1 MTSKLAS
8 SQNALVTG
16 AGRRIGRAIALSLAA
31 AEWHV
36 GVHYFNSSGAAEKVV
51 GEIQS
56 LGGRAV
62 AMGADLGEAGASL
75 NLIELAEEQLG
86 PLTCL
91 VNNASVFEQD
101 TVATATPATWD
112 QHMNVNLRAPFE
124 LAQAFVCKLPESQE
138 ANIINI
144 IDQRVWNLTPDFT
157 TYTLSKAGLWE
168 LTQILA
174 RALAPQVRVNG
185 VGPGPTLPNVHQSEE
200 AFTNEWSSMPL
211 KRQVLPEEIAAAVD
225 FILKAPS
232 MTGQMIAM
240 DSGQHMGMSS
250 TPLDLAYGNVS
261 T

>member
-1 MTSKLAS
+1 MTYKITSNH
-8 SQNALVTG
+8 NALVTG
-16 AGRRIGRAIALSLAA
+16 AGRRIGRAIAMSLAA

-36 GVHYFNSSGAAEKVV
+36 GVHYFHSSDAAETVV
-51 GEIQS
+51 DEIQS

-62 AMGADLGEAGASL
+62 AIGTDLGAVGASSE
-75 NLIELAEEQLG
+75 LIAVAEEQMG

-101 TVATATPATWD
+101 TVATATRTTWD

-124 LAQAFVCKLPESQE
+124 LAQAFVRQLPAVEE

-157 TYTLSKAGLWE
+157 TYTLSKAGLWG

-185 VGPGPTLPNVHQSEE
+185 VGPGPTLQSVHQSEE

-211 KRQVLPEEIAAAVD
+211 KRQVSPEEIAAAVR
-225 FILKAPS
+225 FILEAPA
-232 MTGQMIAM
+232 MTGQMIAI
-240 DSGQHMGMSS
+240 DAGQHMGMSP
-250 TPLDLAYGNVS
+250 TPLDLTSDDVP